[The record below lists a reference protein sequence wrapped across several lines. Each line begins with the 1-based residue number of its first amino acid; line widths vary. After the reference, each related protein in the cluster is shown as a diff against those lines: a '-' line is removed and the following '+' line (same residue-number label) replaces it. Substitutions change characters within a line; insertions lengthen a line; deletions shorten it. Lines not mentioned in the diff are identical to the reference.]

1 MAYWDEINSSA
12 THRLLH
18 MHKQVLNSIPC
29 VDFYHAD
36 LSTPAQIFQD
46 GCRPNRAHGELA
58 FSIVATWTGTRQSHR
73 TLRHSREKV
82 PEHNVTNYCQQE
94 EKKNLQNPKRYSLV
108 VKNTFQKGLVL
119 SCSMHSGWD
128 LV

>member
-1 MAYWDEINSSA
+1 MAYWDEINSNV

-29 VDFYHAD
+29 VDSYHAN

-46 GCRPNRAHGELA
+46 GCRPNRAHGELT
-58 FSIVATWTGTRQSHR
+58 FLKVATWTRTRQSHR

-82 PEHNVTNYCQQE
+82 PEHNVTNYRQLE
-94 EKKNLQNPKRYSLV
+94 EKKMYKPKTIL
-108 VKNTFQKGLVL
+108 T
-119 SCSMHSGWD
+119 CSEEHFSKRFGFIM
-128 LV
+128 LNA